1 MPPTHKKDSLSEE
14 IISEIVAVSISIIN
28 GVAFTIGSVYF
39 LPEYSNKIG
48 DIIFVVAGVLGVL
61 QSGASLVAA
70 CQWEPQGDDDEQ
82 DVLLPLHNNKQLNAI
97 QSALLYFISNIIFV
111 AGSFCFW
118 PDIKSWFGEETEITL
133 ASAGAWLFVTG
144 SMGFAIAAFNNGLA
158 LGKTYGTKKDRGF
171 FDVVYRMKK
180 NALLCALI
188 GSISFVVGSILYRPG
203 LSKSCTPI
211 GANATDASGKPLETV
226 DPNDVF
232 SSKCADVA
240 LFGTYL
246 YILGSVLFL
255 LEALLDMAAIIYELK
270 VAKEDGESS
279 GAE

>member
-1 MPPTHKKDSLSEE
+1 MPPTHKKDGLSEE

-48 DIIFVVAGVLGVL
+48 DIIFVVAGVLGVV
-61 QSGASLVAA
+61 QSGAALVAA
-70 CQWEPQGDDDEQ
+70 CQWEPQDEDEAQ

-97 QSALLYFISNIIFV
+97 QSALLFLVSNIIFV
-111 AGSFCFW
+111 VGAFCFW
-118 PDIKSWFGEETEITL
+118 PDIKAWFGEETEITL
-133 ASAGAWLFVTG
+133 GSAGAWLFVIG
-144 SMGFAIAAFNNGLA
+144 SMGFVIAAFNNGLA
-158 LGKTYGTKKDRGF
+158 LGKTYGAKKDRGI
-171 FDVVYRMKK
+171 FDVVYRLKK

-188 GSISFVVGSILYRPG
+188 GSICFVVGSILYRPG
-203 LSKSCTPI
+203 LNKSCTPI
-211 GANATDASGKPLETV
+211 GANTTDASGKPIETV
-226 DPNDVF
+226 DPTDVF
-232 SSKCADVA
+232 SSKCAETA

-255 LEALLDMAAIIYELK
+255 IEALLDMMSIIYELK
-270 VAKEDGESS
+270 FAKEDGESS